1 MKGIMSDQRCSD
13 SLTYVSPVIFT
24 NSLCFTIFFFVM
36 QGELA
41 IKGRELQYTKAWTL
55 PFSAN
60 EMLFAKL
67 RLKAGLDLINF
78 RTFVRIG
85 FRTEQV
91 EFRDISTLLFSCTV
105 RVEQDVSLQLSSLTQ
120 WCSAT
125 ELQSRTLKILALG
138 LSYMLRY
145 TFAYMFSV
153 HAVASCQA
161 TAEGG
166 SLIDGFPL
174 QTTWNVPISNAS
186 NVDPPLKLQ
195 VCSMPAQISY

>member
-1 MKGIMSDQRCSD
+1 MSLLLHLLLVKNLATRAHHLLERRSKTIGCLPHGQSKCLRSSSKLTPQQRSKCAKSFTPLGRNLRLAQTSTRSSRCGSSGALGKTISLRCSERVCFVDGLQIKGIMSDQRCSD

-24 NSLCFTIFFFVM
+24 NPLCFTIVFLVM

-91 EFRDISTLLFSCTV
+91 TNFKRRGC
-105 RVEQDVSLQLSSLTQ
+105 
-120 WCSAT
+120 
-125 ELQSRTLKILALG
+125 
-138 LSYMLRY
+138 
-145 TFAYMFSV
+145 
-153 HAVASCQA
+153 
-161 TAEGG
+161 EG
-166 SLIDGFPL
+166 
-174 QTTWNVPISNAS
+174 
-186 NVDPPLKLQ
+186 
-195 VCSMPAQISY
+195 